1 MFFSQANGIIP
12 LCSANTPVVTT
23 GVEFDSFNM
32 KGYDHACL
40 LFQFSTA
47 LSASAA
53 ILTLECGSADS
64 ADSADL
70 TFHYRING
78 CSSGKSASND
88 VWGAI
93 ASASSLTLTDAT
105 YRGKCLILE
114 FDADDLPAASKTYE
128 WVTAS
133 IAAAGASAGVV
144 EAWAILS
151 NARYAKNIM
160 PTALA

>member
-1 MFFSQANGIIP
+1 MFFSQENAIIP

-40 LFQFSTA
+40 LFQFSSA
-47 LSASAA
+47 LSASTS

-88 VWGAI
+88 IYGTI
-93 ASASSLTLTDAT
+93 ASASTLTITDAA
-105 YRGKCLILE
+105 YRGKVLLIE
-114 FDADDLPAASKTYE
+114 FDAEDLPCASKQYE
-128 WVTAS
+128 WVTAT
-133 IAAAGASAGVV
+133 IAAAGASAGEV

-151 NARYAKNIM
+151 KPRYADSVMN
-160 PTALA
+160 TALA

>member
-1 MFFSQANGIIP
+1 MFFSQENAIIP

-40 LFQFSTA
+40 MFQFSTA

-53 ILTLECGSADS
+53 ILTFECASSDS
-64 ADSADL
+64 GDSADL

-88 VWGAI
+88 IYGTI
-93 ASASSLTLTDAT
+93 ASASTLTLTDTT
-105 YRGKCLILE
+105 YRGKVLLVE
-114 FDADDLPAASKTYE
+114 FDAEDLPTASKQYE
-128 WVTAS
+128 WVTAT

-144 EAWAILS
+144 EAWAILTR
-151 NARYAKNIM
+151 ARYMDSVMN
-160 PTALA
+160 TALA

>member
-1 MFFSQANGIIP
+1 MFFSQENQIIP

-23 GVEFDSFNM
+23 GVEFDSFHM
-32 KGYDHACL
+32 KGYDHATL

-47 LSASAA
+47 LSASTS
-53 ILTLECGSADS
+53 ILPLECGSAAS

-70 TFHYRING
+70 TFHYRVNG

-88 VWGAI
+88 VYGAI
-93 ASASSLTLTDAT
+93 ASASTLTLTDAT
-105 YRGKCLILE
+105 YRGKVLVIE
-114 FDADDLPAASKTYE
+114 FDADDLPAASRTYE
-128 WVTAS
+128 WVTAT

-151 NARYAKNIM
+151 NARYMQNVM

>member
-1 MFFSQANGIIP
+1 MLFSQTNGIIP

-32 KGYDHACL
+32 KGYDHATV

-47 LSASAA
+47 LSGSTS
-53 ILTLECGSADS
+53 ILTFECASSDS
-64 ADSADL
+64 GDSADL

-88 VWGAI
+88 VFGAV
-93 ASASSLTLTDAT
+93 ASASSLTLTDTT
-105 YRGKCLILE
+105 YRGKVLICE
-114 FDADDLPAASKTYE
+114 FDAEDLPTASRTYE

-133 IAAAGASAGVV
+133 IAAAGASAGEV

-151 NARYAKNIM
+151 NPRYADSVMN
-160 PTALA
+160 TALV

>member
-40 LFQFSTA
+40 MFQFSTA
-47 LSASAA
+47 LSGSTS
-53 ILTLECGSADS
+53 ILTLECASSDS
-64 ADSADL
+64 GDSADL
-70 TFHYRING
+70 MFHYRVNA

-88 VWGAI
+88 IYGTV
-93 ASASSLTLTDAT
+93 ASASTLTLTDAT
-105 YRGKCLILE
+105 YRGKVLLIE
-114 FDADDLPAASKTYE
+114 FDAEDLPTASKTYE
-128 WVTAS
+128 WVTAT

-144 EAWAILS
+144 EAWAVLS
-151 NARYAKNIM
+151 NPRYADSIM
-160 PTALA
+160 NTALA